1 MSLFFSI
8 DPSELDKLQ
17 DYLERIKSSINLSDP
32 KVRQDLKERLQAV
45 MFEDLKL
52 RFASSPS
59 TQVGGIVYGGQ
70 EWSSLSEYYL
80 ANNPNRQ
87 SGQVYID
94 THDLINSLVSMT
106 SNTVAE
112 FEETSSKGAD
122 FVFGTKL
129 KYAEK
134 LQQSRPIV
142 FMHPQLLEKIVK
154 EYEESIINNS
164 EK

>member
-1 MSLFFSI
+1 VSLLFSI
-8 DPSELDKLQ
+8 NSSELDQLQ
-17 DYLERIKSSINLSDP
+17 EYLEKIKSSINLSDL
-32 KVRQDLKERLQAV
+32 KVKQDLKERLQAV
-45 MFEDLKL
+45 MFEDMRL
-52 RFASSPS
+52 RFASSPG
-59 TQVGGIVYGGQ
+59 TQVGGTVYGGQ

-94 THDLINSLVSMT
+94 THDLMNSLVSMT
-106 SNTVAE
+106 SNTVSE
-112 FEETSSKGAD
+112 FEETSANGAD

-142 FMHPQLLEKIVK
+142 FMHPELLDKVVK
-154 EYEESIINNS
+154 GYEELIINN
-164 EK
+164 